1 MSKLFAIIGT
11 TDHEKRILGIA
22 AEIDMRDRCGMSAA
36 VIAGKL
42 GRSRSSVLGVFKR
55 IADDEAAAEAPREAA
70 E

>member
-1 MSKLFAIIGT
+1 MSKLDNKARWS
-11 TDHEKRILGIA
+11 DAEMLA
-22 AEIDMRDRCGMSAA
+22 ALDMRDRCGMSAA

-55 IADDEAAAEAPREAA
+55 SADDEAAAEAPREAA